1 MLYPSHPLMPS
12 RQASSNSS
20 GVNRES
26 SQDDSGVVDDHD
38 EQDITASEV
47 VNVTATDT
55 QNDHTTV
62 TLALSP
68 REVRLI
74 KCNGN
79 IARIKKHNIYA
90 LHPEYSSEI
99 VVIGKYP
106 IKKKGNVMKRKF
118 PNKCE
123 PHLFADDLPDRN
135 CDRCVQ
141 CCIDYEGWL
150 QFQNCLYK
158 VVRDPLF
165 ELAITLCIVLN
176 TAFLAMEHHGMSESF
191 RNALDVGNKVSRPR
205 QYRN

>member
-1 MLYPSHPLMPS
+1 MLYPSNPLMPS

-47 VNVTATDT
+47 VNVSATDT
-55 QNDHTTV
+55 QNDHTAV

-99 VVIGKYP
+99 VVIGK
-106 IKKKGNVMKRKF
+106 
-118 PNKCE
+118 
-123 PHLFADDLPDRN
+123 
-135 CDRCVQ
+135 
-141 CCIDYEGWL
+141 
-150 QFQNCLYK
+150 
-158 VVRDPLF
+158 
-165 ELAITLCIVLN
+165 
-176 TAFLAMEHHGMSESF
+176 
-191 RNALDVGNKVSRPR
+191 
-205 QYRN
+205 

>member
-1 MLYPSHPLMPS
+1 MFSKKHSCFVLQHHSKNDSLTPTPSPSPRHSNCERPTDLALKCEHSSDQKDHQQQQQQVRQSRICFQDDAQKNPNMLYPSHPLMSS
-12 RQASSNSS
+12 RQASSGSS

-38 EQDITASEV
+38 EQDITASEL
-47 VNVTATDT
+47 VNVSATDT

-99 VVIGKYP
+99 VVIGK
-106 IKKKGNVMKRKF
+106 
-118 PNKCE
+118 
-123 PHLFADDLPDRN
+123 
-135 CDRCVQ
+135 
-141 CCIDYEGWL
+141 
-150 QFQNCLYK
+150 
-158 VVRDPLF
+158 
-165 ELAITLCIVLN
+165 
-176 TAFLAMEHHGMSESF
+176 
-191 RNALDVGNKVSRPR
+191 
-205 QYRN
+205 